1 MNSFFNFNDFQKQ
14 VYRLIFLKVDMK
26 NGIIFGIIGSVIVI
40 GVLVFLSF
48 DSFSMMGNNG
58 ASSEPI
64 LGDEG
69 NDMKNNQKPLGR
81 NLSIELDEKMGLSAP

>member
-1 MNSFFNFNDFQKQ
+1 
-14 VYRLIFLKVDMK
+14 MK
-26 NGIIFGIIGSVIVI
+26 NGIIFGIIGSVIVFGI
-40 GVLVFLSF
+40 LVFLSF

-64 LGDEG
+64 LGDEVKDSE
-69 NDMKNNQKPLGR
+69 NDQKAPGR